1 MVAKHTNPQAK
12 TMMILSETRPTH
24 PGIFIQEDIL
34 EEFNLTQ
41 EALAQ
46 RLGVSRRSINQLVN
60 GKRSITADM
69 ALRLGQFTHTTPQLW
84 LNLQAAVDLWDAQ
97 QTAVSY
103 APIEPIVPQP
113 EPLPA

>member
-1 MVAKHTNPQAK
+1 
-12 TMMILSETRPTH
+12 MMILSETRPTH

-46 RLGVSRRSINQLVN
+46 RLGVSRRSINQLV
-60 GKRSITADM
+60 TAS
-69 ALRLGQFTHTTPQLW
+69 AVSRPILGQFTSHHPQLW